1 MYPPPI
7 LHLVRKTCRGLNMS
21 NSGFALCGQHTA
33 QKNIIYERN
42 FGKQTASG
50 NITSVTTLAGAV
62 TRYSSSASQCPPNA
76 SKYIVTALGDSDDA
90 GVPESEASTPP
101 RLLCTNGYTQVIED
115 IHIGEITRKNY
126 MCSLVKIMFWIL
138 DYHPNFLVHL

>member
-1 MYPPPI
+1 
-7 LHLVRKTCRGLNMS
+7 MS

-33 QKNIIYERN
+33 QKNIIVVIN

-50 NITSVTTLAGAV
+50 NFTSVATLAGAV
-62 TRYSSSASQCPPNA
+62 TSSSSSTSQSPPNA
-76 SKYIVTALGDSDDA
+76 YKYIVTALGDSDDA

-101 RLLCTNGYTQVIED
+101 CLLCTNGYTQVIED

-126 MCSLVKIMFWIL
+126 TCSLVKFMFWIL